1 MFSIKNIKKI
11 TSGSLL
17 AFMALTYWT
26 AKAENAVANNSVT
39 DVTAELMLSIDVS
52 GEVSIRM
59 NTIFKWMVTQRLLE
73 TEK

>member
-1 MFSIKNIKKI
+1 MFNIDNFKKI

-26 AKAENAVANNSVT
+26 AQARNAVANNSLT

-52 GEVSIRM
+52 GSVKKDYAAVK
-59 NTIFKWMVTQRLLE
+59 F
-73 TEK
+73 